1 MAESQAIL
9 LDRVPYRDRDLILT
23 LLTKDF
29 GVIHAIARGARGST
43 RRFAAALD
51 LFVVSTVSWTQGK
64 SSLVTLTQ
72 ASVIK
77 QFPGIF
83 ESLHRLE
90 VGQMATV
97 LVRDLTFEAPAGE
110 AMFLHLLQ
118 TYTALEIADD
128 SDALNHLLLLAVN
141 LLDEIGHFG
150 RNCPRCGA
158 QLEPPG
164 LLLLADGA
172 VLCRSCSHFAVGV
185 PADQLFT
192 DDKSSFDPSHT
203 ANLIATLMS
212 GTLGRP
218 YQLRGL
224 S

>member
-1 MAESQAIL
+1 M
-9 LDRVPYRDRDLILT
+9 PYRDRDLILT

-29 GVIHAIARGARGST
+29 GVIHAMPGAPEINKAFCRPLICRGLYS
-43 RRFAAALD
+43 
-51 LFVVSTVSWTQGK
+51 SWTLGK

-97 LVRDLTFEAPAGE
+97 LLRDLTFEAPAGGW
-110 AMFLHLLQ
+110 FLHLLQ

-150 RNCPRCGA
+150 RNCPRWGTTRA
-158 QLEPPG
+158 SW
-164 LLLLADGA
+164 AA
-172 VLCRSCSHFAVGV
+172 FAG
-185 PADQLFT
+185 
-192 DDKSSFDPSHT
+192 
-203 ANLIATLMS
+203 
-212 GTLGRP
+212 
-218 YQLRGL
+218 
-224 S
+224 